1 LNCFTRRDG
10 VRLPIVTGFRER
22 ILSYRKSVTPKKDWS
37 SADYAAAATK
47 KQRRFHRLLAQ
58 CRRWLPSL
66 EGAAV
71 LDVGCGDGVNCL
83 QFGLEP
89 VEQVVGIDLFLP
101 FQSNDARGDQ
111 TRALANAILDGQPL
125 PDRVRFA
132 TMDATSMAFDD
143 ATFDLVISRSAME
156 HIMPAEDVLREIAR
170 VTLPGALIYLGVDP
184 FYWVRGCHKRGVV
197 DIPFA
202 HARPDLDEYTDF
214 VTAYENAEVAAKR
227 RSRLETL
234 NRFTVSRW
242 RQHIEA
248 MPCEVL
254 AWENKDS
261 VIGRAILQDFPEI
274 AQSLLP
280 GVSEADLLCERIEV
294 WLRRK

>member
-22 ILSYRKSVTPKKDWS
+22 ILSYRKSVTPKEGWS
-37 SADYAAAATK
+37 TADYKAAAEK
-47 KQRRFHRLLAQ
+47 KQRRFHRLLTQ
-58 CRRWLPSL
+58 CRRWMPSL
-66 EGAAV
+66 ERAAV

-89 VEQVVGIDLFLP
+89 VQQVVGIDLFLP
-101 FQSNDARGDQ
+101 LESNDMRGDQ
-111 TRALANAILDGQPL
+111 TRALANAILDGQPQ
-125 PDRVRFA
+125 PNRVRFA
-132 TMDATSMAFDD
+132 KMDATSMAFDD
-143 ATFDLVISRSAME
+143 ATFDLAISRSAME
-156 HIMPAEDVLREIAR
+156 HITPAESVLREIVR
-170 VTLPGALIYLGVDP
+170 VTRPGALIYLGVDP

-202 HARPDLDEYTDF
+202 HARLDLDEYTNF
-214 VTAYENAEVAAKR
+214 VTAYESAEVAAKR
-227 RSRLETL
+227 RRRLETL
-234 NRFTVSRW
+234 NRFTVARW

-261 VIGRAILQDFPEI
+261 AIGRAILQEFPEI

>member
-1 LNCFTRRDG
+1 VNCFTRRDG

-22 ILSYRKSVTPKKDWS
+22 ILSYRQSVTPKEGWS
-37 SADYAAAATK
+37 SADYKDAAEK
-47 KQRRFHRLLAQ
+47 KRRRFHRLLTQ
-58 CRRWLPSL
+58 GRRWLPSL
-66 EGAAV
+66 AGATV

-89 VEQVVGIDLFLP
+89 VQQVVGIDLFLP
-101 FQSNDARGDQ
+101 LEPTDVRHGRA
-111 TRALANAILDGQPL
+111 RALANAVLDGQPL

-132 TMDATSMAFDD
+132 KMDATSMAFDD
-143 ATFDLVISRSAME
+143 KSFDLVISRSAME
-156 HIMPAEDVLREIAR
+156 HIMPVEAVLREIAR
-170 VTLPGALIYLGVDP
+170 VARPGALIYLGVDP

-202 HARPDLDEYTDF
+202 HARLDLDEYGNF
-214 VTAYENAEVAAKR
+214 VTAHESAEVAVKR
-227 RSRLETL
+227 GRRLETL
-234 NRFTVSRW
+234 NRFTITRW

-261 VIGRAILQDFPEI
+261 AVGRAVLQEFPDIE
-274 AQSLLP
+274 QTLLP